1 MRDGLWVEANEVD
14 RPGENDGPCDSAIS
28 ARQTGTATQ
37 AWDERRPYTAMCML
51 ADGGVR
57 NVTRTNVELDDEIVE
72 LAMRLYGVRTKKETI
87 DLALRRLVGA
97 KLSTNQA
104 LALEESGWEGDLDAV
119 RDDAPPESA

>member
-1 MRDGLWVEANEVD
+1 
-14 RPGENDGPCDSAIS
+14 
-28 ARQTGTATQ
+28 
-37 AWDERRPYTAMCML
+37 ML

-119 RDDAPPESA
+119 RDDVPPESA